1 MFLMQTFN
9 ELLHFDF
16 CLAGGNACTYRSM
29 SRETASL
36 LGHLDSQINR
46 VGKILHPDTPL
57 PHGTFCAVTE
67 LKLWETL
74 LESREKESLLSN
86 IRSFLYSKAPLLT
99 LENMQEIRQD
109 IVQIIYSFLKHNEI
123 LAHKLF
129 SDEKSDLLYQNSVRS
144 LDNMMNYCRLL
155 IERAMDYVNFSS
167 NTQSTVEI
175 IQSYLD
181 LHYAENIQR
190 NDLSNI
196 VYLSSDYLSR
206 IFKKETG
213 YSLMQYVTR
222 KRISVACDLLKSSN
236 LPIHAVALQVGF
248 SSFSYFSKVF
258 RETTGLSPQ
267 AYRHQFSS
275 KEH

>member
-1 MFLMQTFN
+1 
-9 ELLHFDF
+9 
-16 CLAGGNACTYRSM
+16 
-29 SRETASL
+29 
-36 LGHLDSQINR
+36 
-46 VGKILHPDTPL
+46 
-57 PHGTFCAVTE
+57 
-67 LKLWETL
+67 
-74 LESREKESLLSN
+74 
-86 IRSFLYSKAPLLT
+86 
-99 LENMQEIRQD
+99 
-109 IVQIIYSFLKHNEI
+109 
-123 LAHKLF
+123 
-129 SDEKSDLLYQNSVRS
+129 
-144 LDNMMNYCRLL
+144 MMNYCRLL